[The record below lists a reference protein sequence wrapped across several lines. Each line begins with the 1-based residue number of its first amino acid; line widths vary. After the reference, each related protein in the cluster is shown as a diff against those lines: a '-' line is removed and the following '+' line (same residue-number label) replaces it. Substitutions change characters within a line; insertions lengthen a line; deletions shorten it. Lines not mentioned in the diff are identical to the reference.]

1 MFRIAVGA
9 GLEREQG
16 DVFGA
21 NRKETAGVGGGGHG
35 VVELS
40 GDERYIFFP
49 AVAVGDDGVERAAIR
64 A

>member
-1 MFRIAVGA
+1 MFWIAVGA

-21 NRKETAGVGGGGHG
+21 NGKETAGVGGGGHG

-49 AVAVGDDGVERAAIR
+49 TVAVRGYGVESAAIR